1 MLLILKKNDIGWA
14 SQINRKLE
22 EYQLEKSWDKI
33 ADTPLASWKNKV
45 ISATET
51 MNKDKLIEM
60 CNGAKGEKTK
70 TKFVHDAL
78 KSDTYKR
85 KPMFSILKRN
95 KLEARVQLMG
105 MFGMLNCA
113 RNFKSGNGG
122 NICRECNVLDDENH
136 RINDCRRFREINL
149 YHSPVKYDFDVI
161 FLDDNDAVSRTI
173 EVIMHVWNLENGK
186 NEMREDLS

>member
-70 TKFVHDAL
+70 T
-78 KSDTYKR
+78 
-85 KPMFSILKRN
+85 
-95 KLEARVQLMG
+95 
-105 MFGMLNCA
+105 
-113 RNFKSGNGG
+113 
-122 NICRECNVLDDENH
+122 
-136 RINDCRRFREINL
+136 
-149 YHSPVKYDFDVI
+149 
-161 FLDDNDAVSRTI
+161 
-173 EVIMHVWNLENGK
+173 
-186 NEMREDLS
+186 